1 MSQQATTANKKNV
14 KIKPLAIVIAMRSIR
29 GKAQHAETKKKVKKE
44 LPLFY
49 TEPIF
54 KAKKHDPL

>member
-29 GKAQHAETKKKVKKE
+29 GKAQHAETKKKGEKGIAFI
-44 LPLFY
+44 LYRTDL
-49 TEPIF
+49 
-54 KAKKHDPL
+54 